1 MTTFERILN
10 RFEREA
16 KLLRNPPRSVIEI
29 DNDSLSALI
38 SSTTAAAV
46 APSSSNSTTQNVEQ
60 GVKSQYSRQWVVNS
74 TAVGFPQGCSDI
86 VLQLLEISDDESL
99 YITSLIDIVGQ
110 EHSDLYKQVWNH
122 RREILESPP
131 AGEPERQD
139 MIVSHPIGTDSAM
152 ITSGGAPA
160 ASGPFL
166 TSKQRRIQ
174 AENTRRQLESQQLT
188 MKEKTAQYPHVY
200 GNQPA
205 GSTLSAFGTKFVLP
219 LGTQRTSEEYFEQIY
234 IPASVRNREQQRKRK
249 LLSVSS
255 LDTLCRG
262 TFSKYDNLNTMQSLV
277 YPVAYET
284 NENMLVCAPTGAGKT
299 DVALLTM
306 LSTIR
311 QYTTFSVEGDVDVN
325 YEDFKIVYVAPLKAL
340 AAEIVV
346 KMGSRLSWL
355 GINVRE
361 LTGDMQLTRAE
372 IAATQIIVTTPEKW
386 DVVTRKS
393 SADTELIDKLR
404 LLVIDEVHL
413 LHEDR
418 GAVIESL
425 VSRTLRRVETSQ
437 SMIRIVGLSA
447 TLPNYVDVAEFLGV
461 NPYAGLFYFDSSF
474 RPVPLQQYFV
484 GVAGKAGSRLAID
497 NVERAAYDKLI
508 EAIETGK
515 QALVFVHSRK
525 DTVKTARAIAQMAEK
540 NGDSLLFDCSDTK
553 EFVHYEKE
561 VARHTTSKGMI
572 ICLLFF
578 MDYYE
583 TNKISKSF
591 LKMDFQCI
599 TQEC

>member
-1 MTTFERILN
+1 MTTFERILDN
-10 RFEREA
+10 LERQVDLIRKSSRA
-16 KLLRNPPRSVIEI
+16 IAEI
-29 DNDSLSALI
+29 DNDPLSSIINSSISTSLTPTGAPQGTSAGI
-38 SSTTAAAV
+38 SS
-46 APSSSNSTTQNVEQ
+46 SH
-60 GVKSQYSRQWVVNS
+60 SQYTRQWVVDT
-74 TAVGFPQGCSDI
+74 TAVGFPSNCSETI
-86 VLQLLEISDDESL
+86 LQLLEIYDDEASFIASL
-99 YITSLIDIVGQ
+99 VDIVGQ
-110 EHSDLYKQVWNH
+110 EHTDLYMQIWNH
-122 RREILESPP
+122 RQEILQSPP
-131 AGEPERQD
+131 AGEPNLDVVE
-139 MIVSHPIGTDSAM
+139 T
-152 ITSGGAPA
+152 TSLENNS
-160 ASGPFL
+160 SGPFL
-166 TSKQRRIQ
+166 TAKQRRIQ
-174 AENTRRQLESQQLT
+174 NEQNRRLLESQQLT
-188 MKEKTAQYPHVY
+188 MKEKSTKYPHVY
-200 GNQPA
+200 GNQPS

-219 LGTQRTSEEYFEQIY
+219 VGTQRTSQEYFEQIY
-234 IPASVRNREQQRKRK
+234 IPASVKSKNSQKRS
-249 LLSVSS
+249 LIRVSQ
-255 LDTLCRG
+255 LDVLCKG
-262 TFSKYDNLNTMQSLV
+262 TFSQYQTLNTMQSLV

-311 QYTTFSVEGDVDVN
+311 QYTTFSEDGDPDVQ
-325 YEDFKIVYVAPLKAL
+325 YDDFKIVYVAPLKAL

-425 VSRTLRRVETSQ
+425 VARTLRRVETSQ

-447 TLPNYVDVAEFLGV
+447 TLPNYVDVAEFLSV

-484 GVAGKAGSRLAID
+484 GVAGKAGSRLSID

-508 EAIETGK
+508 EAIEDGK

-525 DTVKTARAIAQMAEK
+525 DTVKTARTIAQLAEK
-540 NGDSLLFDCSDTK
+540 NGDSLLFDCSDTSQ
-553 EFVHYEKE
+553 FVHYEKE
-561 VARHTTSKGMI
+561 VARHTTSKGE
-572 ICLLFF
+572 F
-578 MDYYE
+578 
-583 TNKISKSF
+583 ISIFYSRD
-591 LKMDFQCI
+591 M
-599 TQEC
+599 